1 MTGEKLT
8 LKAFTI
14 DHLTSECSQSTFV
27 ETVTSKHSVM
37 ISN

>member
-14 DHLTSECSQSTFV
+14 DYLAECSQSTFV
-27 ETVTSKHSVM
+27 ETVTSKHSA
-37 ISN
+37 